1 MAKIAVVKPSQ
12 DVTVQQMEAEQ
23 SEWEGGVVGRG
34 FINTLHTH
42 TQTQGRYIE
51 PVRLCC
57 GREVPSVV
65 PISPDSSLPQCSLS
79 VQALLT
85 WMTSSSRL
93 RQTVGGCVS

>member
-1 MAKIAVVKPSQ
+1 M
-12 DVTVQQMEAEQ
+12 TVQQMEAEQ

-85 WMTSSSRL
+85 WMTSSSQL